1 MFLMNSQIFVRL
13 FLHWQFCVIC
23 LPLIS
28 YCSPICLTPTI
39 AIMALITN
47 NGVYVGNIPLD
58 SSSGELES
66 HFGSVGSVE
75 SVLLVHDSSSN
86 EFAGTAY
93 VIYLAVRAEEVVSK
107 LDNKTFNGAKL
118 VVNKIK
124 SEQVEEVYVLLG
136 KQRLEGMK
144 DKEDPAHDEEDI
156 ISKLVAKLEQ
166 LSDRQLTSLFS
177 RLSLSHD
184 IDVKPKQQKTYL
196 FPPKLP
202 SFSGDSSRGKA
213 DTDYAQWKYQVN
225 ALIKDGVHSS
235 HEIMSSIRQS
245 LKGTAFDVLQS
256 LSSSVTPHQTIDKFD
271 NIFGNVFP
279 HRQLEKQFND
289 TQKESSESVVSWGC
303 RLQKLITQLKEVHPL
318 PDCEAEEMLRYQF
331 FNGLNNEDLIIA
343 LRHKF
348 DSHATFDELF
358 TYARTI
364 EFDISQKSK
373 VKSLGKD
380 IKKSAV
386 SQQTISQETVVQ
398 KIDELSS
405 RLVSIEKRMTE
416 IEKKD
421 TSYVN
426 RPKRKSSD
434 GRQKYVS
441 EGKTNLKCTR
451 CFRSGHDRSMCHA
464 NWTVEGK
471 RLN

>member
-1 MFLMNSQIFVRL
+1 M
-13 FLHWQFCVIC
+13 
-23 LPLIS
+23 
-28 YCSPICLTPTI
+28 
-39 AIMALITN
+39 
-47 NGVYVGNIPLD
+47 
-58 SSSGELES
+58 ES

-124 SEQVEEVYVLLG
+124 SEQVEEVIVLLG

-144 DKEDPAHDEEDI
+144 DEEEPAHDEEDI
-156 ISKLVAKLEQ
+156 VSKLVAKLEQ
-166 LSDRQLTSLFS
+166 LGDRQLTSLFS

-289 TQKESSESVVSWGC
+289 IVQGQLLKIWH
-303 RLQKLITQLKEVHPL
+303 RMLIYHTTWICGP
-318 PDCEAEEMLRYQF
+318 
-331 FNGLNNEDLIIA
+331 
-343 LRHKF
+343 
-348 DSHATFDELF
+348 
-358 TYARTI
+358 
-364 EFDISQKSK
+364 
-373 VKSLGKD
+373 
-380 IKKSAV
+380 
-386 SQQTISQETVVQ
+386 
-398 KIDELSS
+398 
-405 RLVSIEKRMTE
+405 
-416 IEKKD
+416 
-421 TSYVN
+421 
-426 RPKRKSSD
+426 
-434 GRQKYVS
+434 
-441 EGKTNLKCTR
+441 
-451 CFRSGHDRSMCHA
+451 
-464 NWTVEGK
+464 
-471 RLN
+471 